1 MVIGWWQVAT
11 ANESTLVLLFSLFLF
26 APESFFFFSFPSPI
40 QVGLAGILDKLI
52 KGAWM
57 LVPVLCLGK
66 WVQDAASTDSGDF
79 GVILA
84 PLGYWTAHSS
94 ACGFAFQR
102 PCLEAEWTASL
113 IHNGQNANWILQS
126 WRVDAMARNVAAQ
139 HHER

>member
-1 MVIGWWQVAT
+1 M
-11 ANESTLVLLFSLFLF
+11 
-26 APESFFFFSFPSPI
+26 
-40 QVGLAGILDKLI
+40 GLAGILDKLI

>member
-1 MVIGWWQVAT
+1 MWLSVVLRSEQPNDVAKFNTQYRLRSGWSLDGGKSQLRMSRLW
-11 ANESTLVLLFSLFLF
+11 SYFSLFFFL
-26 APESFFFFSFPSPI
+26 PPNLFFFSFPSPI

-57 LVPVLCLGK
+57 LVPILCLGK

-84 PLGYWTAHSS
+84 PLGHWTAHSS

-102 PCLEAEWTASL
+102 PCLEAEQD
-113 IHNGQNANWILQS
+113 G
-126 WRVDAMARNVAAQ
+126 
-139 HHER
+139 